1 MIIKLPILE
10 QSLDDNGALVSTE
23 HTEVFNIDTSVYSE
37 ERWEQHFPA
46 LAAKEGLFKYIERI
60 QKDSVSDRVHVACML
75 KAIYCFIES
84 EAIPTYKSFA
94 QLINLAVPEYTER
107 LIKILKSAFDAI
119 LNGSSV
125 KN

>member
-10 QSLDDNGALVSTE
+10 QSLSDGNILSVERDA
-23 HTEVFNIDTSVYSE
+23 VFNIDTSVYSE
-37 ERWEQHFPA
+37 ERWEQNFPD
-46 LAAKEGLFKYIERI
+46 LANKEGLFQYVERI
-60 QKDSVSDRVHVACML
+60 QNNSVTERVKVACML

-84 EAIPTYKSFA
+84 EEIPTYKSFA
-94 QLINLAVPEYTER
+94 QMINLATHEYTKR
-107 LIKILKSAFDAI
+107 MLDALCNAFKAI

>member
-1 MIIKLPILE
+1 MRIKLPILE
-10 QSLDDNGALVSTE
+10 QSFDNGNVLSVERDA
-23 HTEVFNIDTSVYSE
+23 VFNIDTSVYSE

-46 LAAKEGLFKYIERI
+46 LAAKEGLFQYVERI
-60 QKDSVSDRVHVACML
+60 QKESVTERIKVACML

-84 EAIPTYKSFA
+84 DEVPTYKDFA
-94 QLINLAVPEYTER
+94 QMINLATPEYTTR
-107 LIKILKSAFDAI
+107 MVKILHDAFDAI